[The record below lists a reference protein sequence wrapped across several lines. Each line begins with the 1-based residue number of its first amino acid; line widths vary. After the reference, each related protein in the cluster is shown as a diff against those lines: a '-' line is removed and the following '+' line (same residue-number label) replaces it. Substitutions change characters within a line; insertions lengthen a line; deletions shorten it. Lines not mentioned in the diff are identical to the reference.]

1 MSPSLFSLLDMGI
14 AGVAVVGVAV
24 WQLVSVSREIRHDKR
39 DSPEG
44 ESPRGSGHPVGEHR
58 LDDG

>member
-14 AGVAVVGVAV
+14 VGVAAVGVAV
-24 WQLVSVSREIRHDKR
+24 WQLVSVNREIRRDKTPPA
-39 DSPEG
+39 SPEG
-44 ESPRGSGHPVGEHR
+44 PGHPVGEHR